1 MYSIYKITNNIND
14 KVYIGSTKNIE
25 VRKKRHLNDLKNN
38 KHHSIYL
45 QRFYNKHVDSIELF
59 FHEILCNLTKEEVL
73 VKEKELILEYYEV
86 SFNMSK
92 QSSGGDLISY
102 HPNKKEIIS
111 KMVSTFKEK
120 REKGLIKKPDMAG
133 NKNPNYKNGDFTPVI
148 SVCPN
153 CEKQKRTQKRFEG
166 NLCLS
171 CSASLRVGDKASFFG
186 KHFSEESKKKLSESI
201 KETNRKNR
209 ELGIVPFGSKRV
221 YANGTLYSTMNDA
234 AKALNV
240 DRKTINFRVESKNW
254 RYRSFYL
261 EGSPKKIEDLK
272 ILKID
277 CPCIVDGINYS
288 SVSQAIEKLQ
298 IPMSTFL
305 YRCESTEQ
313 HFCNYEFKRPTTIE
327 NIYQI

>member
-1 MYSIYKITNNIND
+1 M
-14 KVYIGSTKNIE
+14 
-25 VRKKRHLNDLKNN
+25 
-38 KHHSIYL
+38 
-45 QRFYNKHVDSIELF
+45 
-59 FHEILCNLTKEEVL
+59 
-73 VKEKELILEYYEV
+73 
-86 SFNMSK
+86 
-92 QSSGGDLISY
+92 
-102 HPNKKEIIS
+102 
-111 KMVSTFKEK
+111 
-120 REKGLIKKPDMAG
+120 IKKSNKLPMEVILVATGDQALAVGSFQTAG
-133 NKNPNYKNGDFTPVI
+133 NSVNIANGALGVMSYDPNSAVQPIGDYLLAGDDSNEVQAIRIVQGTPA
-148 SVCPN
+148 
-153 CEKQKRTQKRFEG
+153 
-166 NLCLS
+166 
-171 CSASLRVGDKASFFG
+171 SANTLNADIWEVGDKS
-186 KHFSEESKKKLSESI
+186 HI
-201 KETNRKNR
+201 ETGTIRKNQ
-209 ELGIVPFGSKRV
+209 IKSVAVKKYVP
-221 YANGTLYSTMNDA
+221 GTLGAAAVTAFPTPVNDVEYLMYLKLDSTRLDKEYSTMNDA